1 MNTSCDFFSLEYDL
15 ITILVL
21 LKVVAADGIGFIHVL
36 HPTPELWTEVLPHR
50 TQILYLTDI
59 SLITTMLDIKSGSM
73 IIEAGMG
80 GGCI

>member
-1 MNTSCDFFSLEYDL
+1 MDYD
-15 ITILVL
+15 V
-21 LKVVAADGIGFIHVL
+21 KVVAADGIGFIYVL

-59 SLITTMLDIKSGSM
+59 SLVTTMLDIKSGSM

-80 GGCI
+80 NIILGRICYY